1 MTPDTMLEAG
11 WPAHYAT
18 YTGRTYDAIRA
29 DMLPFEDRLLYGDP
43 TDDDVVRYAEL
54 CDEWRAH
61 PITMDEAQACV
72 ARLTRLLEEAGWTQV

>member
-18 YTGRTYDAIRA
+18 YTGRTYEAICA
-29 DMLPFEDRLLYGDP
+29 DMRPIEESLLWGDG
-43 TDDDVVRYAEL
+43 DEARYAVL

-61 PITMDEAQACV
+61 PITMDEAQA
-72 ARLTRLLEEAGWTQV
+72 AAAWLTRLLKEARHG

>member
-18 YTGRTYDAIRA
+18 YTGRTYEAIRA
-29 DMLPFEDRLLYGDP
+29 DMLPIEESLLWGEGDAA
-43 TDDDVVRYAEL
+43 RYAVL

-61 PITMDEAQACV
+61 PITMDEAQAAA
-72 ARLTRLLEEAGWTQV
+72 ARLTRLLEEAHHG